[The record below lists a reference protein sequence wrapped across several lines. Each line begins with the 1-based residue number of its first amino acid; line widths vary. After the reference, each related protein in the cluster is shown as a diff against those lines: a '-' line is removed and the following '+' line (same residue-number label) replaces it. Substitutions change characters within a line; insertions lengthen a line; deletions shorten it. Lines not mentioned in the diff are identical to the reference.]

1 MSRITKIARKKNG
14 AFQTPIPIGTASQY
28 VTVDDNKTV
37 TLKQILGDYTKIPEG
52 KISEALK
59 TLDQKQVVINNA
71 SATENGLM
79 SSTDFKKI
87 NPQILSSAT
96 DDLNAVKTPGWYRI
110 LCSSNG
116 ILQVQNVPSQIQNG
130 EDSCWLEVQ
139 QIDDS
144 TYFQKLRTYSGL
156 YFERQYSLSTL
167 WTAWK
172 RKDAIMKGAYPAVK
186 GNEGLVPAPE
196 AGDNNKFLRGD
207 GTWSIPVDTWIANT
221 EASDGYVTN
230 PNGASSKV
238 WKTNENGVPGWRD
251 EKDTT
256 YSNMVNATATTD
268 GRAGLVPAPAKG
280 KQNYLLSASGWTTP
294 NTTNGGQVKGLLLTN
309 GQYDALKSM
318 THSWSKYGVQLA
330 PPTKF
335 SNGEAPGHGGF
346 IDFHYNGS
354 TADYTSRIIERPSGT
369 LQIPKNLK
377 VVGSTTLSS
386 LTVSGNTVVNGTLK
400 AQREDSG
407 ENGHIVV
414 VSSAAATGLTYMLN
428 SYTGSGL
435 QVTARWGQNSG
446 SSTKT
451 LALSTSDIR
460 LKQNIKES
468 TVSGLELINKIPL
481 YEFDWKQQGYH
492 QKIGFIA
499 DYLEKIDSNLSIG
512 DKTQDEEGRPVYKS
526 VNSFYLQG
534 FEVKAIQ
541 ELSQQNEELKKEI
554 NLLKEEIKELKKK

>member
-14 AFQTPIPIGTASQY
+14 TFQTPIPIGTASQY

-37 TLKQILGDYTKIPEG
+37 TLKQILGDYTKIPGE

-59 TLDQKQVVINNA
+59 TLDQKQVVINDA

-96 DDLNAVKTPGWYRI
+96 SDLNSIKTPGWYRI
-110 LCSSNG
+110 LCSSNN

-156 YFERQYSLSTL
+156 YFEREYSLNTL

-172 RKDAIMKGAYPAVK
+172 RKDAVMKGAYPALK
-186 GNEGLVPAPE
+186 GNEGLVPAPA
-196 AGDNNKFLRGD
+196 AGDNDKFLRGD
-207 GTWSIPVDTWIANT
+207 GTWSVPTDTWVANT

-256 YSNMVNATATTD
+256 YSNMIGATSSAA
-268 GRAGLVPAPAKG
+268 GRAGLVPAPPVKQ
-280 KQNYLLSASGWTTP
+280 QNYLLSGNGTWVAPKATKGGSLSGFLLATNEYNALDTLTHGWNSHALQLTP
-294 NTTNGGQVKGLLLTN
+294 PSTANN
-309 GQYDALKSM
+309 
-318 THSWSKYGVQLA
+318 
-330 PPTKF
+330 
-335 SNGEAPGHGGF
+335 GGF
-346 IDFHYNGS
+346 IDFHYNGDS
-354 TADYTSRIIERPSGT
+354 GDYTSRIIESSKGT
-369 LQIPKNLK
+369 LTVKNK
-377 VVGSTTLSS
+377 FNIEGATTVKT
-386 LTVSGNTVVNGTLK
+386 LTASGNVTINGTLK
-400 AQREDSG
+400 AQREDNG
-407 ENGHIVV
+407 ENGHLVV
-414 VSSAAATGLTYMLN
+414 VSSLSATGITYQLN
-428 SYTGSGL
+428 SWRGNGGL
-435 QVTARWGQNSG
+435 DVTARWGANSG

-460 LKQNIKES
+460 LKENIKES

-481 YEFDWKQQGYH
+481 YEFDWKQQGTH

-499 DYLEKIDSNLSIG
+499 DYLEKIDSNLAIG
-512 DKTQDEEGRPVYKS
+512 GRTQDENGNPVYKS
-526 VNSFYLQG
+526 VNTFYLQG
-534 FEVKAIQ
+534 FEIKAIQ
-541 ELSQQNEELKKEI
+541 ELSQQNDELKKEI